1 MIKIMNHLFLKKCIR
16 YIMYLSFILQTAW
29 LCNINF
35 NVSEESNIRV
45 FKFPFNSKIFRNILR
60 KLRSKHIPLEMSS
73 AEHTQTSL
81 LLTFADFLKGKS
93 NLIHMHD
100 EKVLNIHGRSMLIL
114 PYV

>member
-1 MIKIMNHLFLKKCIR
+1 
-16 YIMYLSFILQTAW
+16 
-29 LCNINF
+29 
-35 NVSEESNIRV
+35 
-45 FKFPFNSKIFRNILR
+45 
-60 KLRSKHIPLEMSS
+60 MSS

-114 PYV
+114 PYVGYFRKMEIFKSAYIQFVQMVILYWFSHG